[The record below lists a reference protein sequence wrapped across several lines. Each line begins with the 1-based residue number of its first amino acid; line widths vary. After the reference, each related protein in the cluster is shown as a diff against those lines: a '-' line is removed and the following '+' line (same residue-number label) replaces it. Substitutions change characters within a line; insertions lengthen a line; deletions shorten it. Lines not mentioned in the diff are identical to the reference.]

1 MTYTKTTFVEGSA
14 PGISAIELNKLG
26 DGIANSAQP
35 DIDNA
40 FSVAQTIQV
49 VGDTIG
55 MILGFGG
62 SGNYQIRTN
71 DNGADAQQN
80 ATLPSWAFALQEGA
94 SDNVTFY
101 RKPAGGAIAQ
111 LFRLDNAGQLYLVD
125 GTKTVWHL
133 GNLQAPAQTN
143 VDNAFSAEQT
153 FSGQSAIQGHFLGL
167 NRRPSDG
174 HIFDSSSGA
183 IQFNIDTASNQL
195 FGQVYSSIGS
205 QLPDFMDIDLSTGK
219 VKIQQGIDTA
229 NNGQYLQ
236 MQLNGPILSVQDSA
250 VGGGYK
256 PVGGYTSS
264 RKGSYNLLNGTTGT
278 ILSLSGAGQLEAF
291 KYMAVSTGSGIATFD
306 VTIDGVLYG
315 SFSISPSVT
324 NFYYVNTFLESVVDG
339 SSSQYFLNLM
349 LNFESSLVIACS
361 ANSSNQNFNIYYSYC
376 SA

>member
-133 GNLQAPAQTN
+133 GNLPAPAQTN
-143 VDNAFSAEQT
+143 VDNAFSVD
-153 FSGQSAIQGHFLGL
+153 QSFNGKIKFPTGY
-167 NRRPSDG
+167 
-174 HIFDSSSGA
+174 FDTNGNHWANAGA
-183 IQFNIDTASNQL
+183 AAGT
-195 FGQVYSSIGS
+195 SIGWLDTNGFEVVTIYTDGS
-205 QLPDFMDIDLSTGK
+205 KHVVIPN
-219 VKIQQGIDTA
+219 GIDTA
-229 NNGQYLQ
+229 NNGQYIQFKQVGNVPQ
-236 MQLNGPILSVQDSA
+236 MQVN
-250 VGGGYK
+250 GGGFK

-264 RKGSYNLLNGTTGT
+264 RKGTYSLAASTNATV
-278 ILSLSGAGQLEAF
+278 LSLSGAGMLNTLFFNNSA
-291 KYMAVSTGSGIATFD
+291 SSSGQGYI
-306 VTIDGVLYG
+306 TI
-315 SFSISPSVT
+315 T
-324 NFYYVNTFLESVVDG
+324 VDG
-339 SSSQYFLNLM
+339 ITYISAVQLPIYGAGFIDANGTPQNSTSTNSM
-349 LNFESSLVIACS
+349 LANISFESSLTIS
-361 ANSSNQNFNIYYSYC
+361 ISSNTYNGATTFDYTYGL
-376 SA
+376 A